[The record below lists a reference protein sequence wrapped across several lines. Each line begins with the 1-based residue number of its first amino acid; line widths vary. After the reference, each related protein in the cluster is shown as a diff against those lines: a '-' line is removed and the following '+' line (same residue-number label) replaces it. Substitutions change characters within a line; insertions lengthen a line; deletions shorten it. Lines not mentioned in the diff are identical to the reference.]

1 MKKIFN
7 KISLLIA
14 AGLVLVGMAACS
26 DPDEPVT
33 SVEFNKLFSPT
44 ELEAKVQNKTSVK
57 LLWTTI
63 SKAESYTIELYADD
77 PNMTFRVLRWL
88 KSLPLTRL
96 TTRAPLRS
104 HTMSAAIPLTD

>member
-33 SVEFNKLFSPT
+33 SVEFNKLFRRHAFLASIGPSFSWPIFQGGN
-44 ELEAKVQNKTSVK
+44 LVANMKVAEAKMDEAALK
-57 LLWTTI
+57 
-63 SKAESYTIELYADD
+63 YEL
-77 PNMTFRVLRWL
+77 
-88 KSLPLTRL
+88 
-96 TTRAPLRS
+96 
-104 HTMSAAIPLTD
+104 